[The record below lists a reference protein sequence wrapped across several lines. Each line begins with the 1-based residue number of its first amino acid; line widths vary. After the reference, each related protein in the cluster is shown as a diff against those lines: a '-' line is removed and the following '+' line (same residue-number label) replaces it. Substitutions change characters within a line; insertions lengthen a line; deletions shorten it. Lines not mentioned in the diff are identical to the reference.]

1 LFLQLIVAA
10 LKVRGWVRGA
20 RSSDDRRVLL
30 ACERARRV
38 LGIAMHVDVLVSKH
52 VNIPVMVGVFRPRI
66 LLPASA
72 SRWSDDR
79 LGVVLL
85 HELAHAQRRDG
96 LWMLVSRA
104 VAAGLWFHPLVWI
117 LSRQVRRESERAC
130 DDAVLTAGVRG
141 SEYAHHLIAIA
152 RSTRFDGV
160 LPGTAVAF
168 AARSSLERRIASILT
183 AAPRRT
189 PSRRVVASLATLS
202 LAVAVTVAVTQPTE
216 VVSAQLSPVE
226 SMAID
231 AGRQMAEPA
240 GRPVIAASQRE
251 YVKAKS
257 QHKEFVVADRSRSRE
272 IRSQYNDASELYD
285 RGRYKEAA
293 ALYETAA
300 REGHRSDTAWYNA
313 ACCWAMGGESAK
325 ALDALQASFDE
336 GFDRLRYYAEDT
348 DLDSLRGDPRFR
360 KFMDGVMNSDV
371 AKRQRRSALRE
382 FEYLEKQ
389 KTVDE
394 GDWNS
399 VGVDLM
405 RTGDYPNAETAFDRE
420 YKNTGR
426 GTALYNM
433 ACLKAVS
440 GKPDDALTYLD
451 RAIRAGSGDPDHMV
465 EDPDLRTL
473 HDRDRFDQLVDFADD
488 MQLQNHDSWSW

>member
-1 LFLQLIVAA
+1 
-10 LKVRGWVRGA
+10 
-20 RSSDDRRVLL
+20 
-30 ACERARRV
+30 
-38 LGIAMHVDVLVSKH
+38 
-52 VNIPVMVGVFRPRI
+52 
-66 LLPASA
+66 
-72 SRWSDDR
+72 
-79 LGVVLL
+79 
-85 HELAHAQRRDG
+85 
-96 LWMLVSRA
+96 
-104 VAAGLWFHPLVWI
+104 
-117 LSRQVRRESERAC
+117 
-130 DDAVLTAGVRG
+130 
-141 SEYAHHLIAIA
+141 
-152 RSTRFDGV
+152 
-160 LPGTAVAF
+160 
-168 AARSSLERRIASILT
+168 
-183 AAPRRT
+183 
-189 PSRRVVASLATLS
+189 
-202 LAVAVTVAVTQPTE
+202 
-216 VVSAQLSPVE
+216 
-226 SMAID
+226 MAID
-231 AGRQMAEPA
+231 AGRQMAEPSS
-240 GRPVIAASQRE
+240 RPAIAVSKRE
-251 YVKAKS
+251 YAKAES
-257 QHKEFVVADRSRSRE
+257 QHTEFMVADRSRSRE
-272 IRSQYNDASELYD
+272 VRSQYTDASELYD

-488 MQLQNHDSWSW
+488 MQLQSHDSWSWGWGRKSEARRWRKSLDHFEEMTKTYPDVGRAWFNLGFAQLKAGFPKESAGSFQKALDMKYSTSTTMYNLACANAQAGNVDAAYDWLERAQKDGHKTWRYARGDRDLDPLRDDPRWDKLTRTWKEQAEAAGEHWNWNWSHGGSSNDDHDHDHDHDNDDDDERYD